1 MRRSFAG
8 ISPASDRSNVL
19 LPVPVDPATPPGGEA
34 MRELAHSGSGIE
46 SQIDTFKA
54 PAPFDEDLC
63 RAVYQ
68 YVGDS
73 RVIHE
78 RLQQTEPKELRA
90 KCLELTLGQIE
101 RDGSPNALA
110 QHRSSSGGRVQRED
124 R

>member
-1 MRRSFAG
+1 
-8 ISPASDRSNVL
+8 
-19 LPVPVDPATPPGGEA
+19 
-34 MRELAHSGSGIE
+34 MRELAHFGSVIE

-63 RAVYQ
+63 RTVYQ

-90 KCLELTLGQIE
+90 KCLELTLGQVE
-101 RDGSPNALA
+101 RDGSADALA
-110 QHRSSSGGRVQRED
+110 EHRSSSGVRVQGKHRAWID
-124 R
+124 A